1 MKIINGRASADGSPS
16 DSELTSALREMYA
29 APVDDGYWTS
39 LEGRIMARVR
49 QAEEQG
55 EWWSVFAEW
64 RAAGLV
70 AAALMLTLAGTALW
84 KEKQIDRD
92 ISTLAAGAAAWTVF
106 DGDSD
111 DISIAFS
118 VPIAEPK
125 QDDASASRYL
135 FTAEP

>member
-1 MKIINGRASADGSPS
+1 MKIIDGRASADGPLS
-16 DSELTSALREMYA
+16 DSELTSAMRELYA
-29 APVDDGYWTS
+29 APVEDGYWTS
-39 LEGRIMARVR
+39 LEERIMARVR
-49 QAEEQG
+49 LAEAQG

-84 KEKQIDRD
+84 KEKQIDHNLN
-92 ISTLAAGAAAWTVF
+92 TLAAGAAAWTVF

-111 DISIAFS
+111 VSIAFS
-118 VPIAEPK
+118 VPIADPA

>member
-1 MKIINGRASADGSPS
+1 MKIINGRASADGPLS
-16 DSELTSALREMYA
+16 DSDLTSAMRELYA

-70 AAALMLTLAGTALW
+70 AAALMLTLAGAALW
-84 KEKQIDRD
+84 KESRLDHELN
-92 ISTLAAGAAAWTVF
+92 TLAAGAAAWTEF

-111 DISIAFS
+111 DLSIAFT
-118 VPIAEPK
+118 VPITK
-125 QDDASASRYL
+125 LGQDASASRYL